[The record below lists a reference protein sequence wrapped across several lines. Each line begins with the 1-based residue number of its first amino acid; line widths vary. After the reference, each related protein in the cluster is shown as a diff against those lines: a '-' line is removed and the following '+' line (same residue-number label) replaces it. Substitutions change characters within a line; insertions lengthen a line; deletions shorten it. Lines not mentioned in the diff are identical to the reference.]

1 MDIATEYDESPL
13 QQGELR
19 SLFFTPHE
27 TAVVREATARLI
39 PGPRDDQAEPYP
51 GAREADVV
59 RYIDR
64 LLGAFTADPP
74 LIYPAPAGQGGFLPL
89 TPAQRVGWRRRIDT
103 LQRAYRAGTALLD
116 RLAGGDFT
124 AVPAAERDAVLDAPQ
139 VREFRGVLFD
149 HAIQG
154 LYAAPVYRDATARN
168 PGGTAPHTALGLP
181 GGGRSVA
188 ADGPTAALAGR
199 FEEAVRQLVAGV
211 LDE

>member
-13 QQGELR
+13 RQGELR
-19 SLFFTPHE
+19 PLFFTPHE

-39 PGPRDDQAEPYP
+39 PGPRDDPAEASP

-89 TPAQRVGWRRRIDT
+89 TPAQRVGWRRRIDA
-103 LQRAYRAGTALLD
+103 LQQVYREGTALLD

-124 AVPAAERDAVLDAPQ
+124 AVPATERDTVLGDPR

-154 LYAAPVYRDATARN
+154 LYAAPVYGDATGRH
-168 PGGTAPHTALGLP
+168 PGGTAPHTALGMP
-181 GGGRSVA
+181 GGSRSVA